1 MRKLPILLLIL
12 EVVDALNPVRTKR
25 ANNPSQRSR
34 ATGSAA
40 WALTECIPE
49 TVSTRNY

>member
-1 MRKLPILLLIL
+1 MSKLEKLVRKSPILLLML
-12 EVVDALNPVRTKR
+12 EVVEALKPVRMKR

-40 WALTECIPE
+40 WAFTE
-49 TVSTRNY
+49 